1 MPDDSSGVHTF
12 LSRSSGNTRNRYA
25 IRFSPITNT
34 GFPVHRIERDPA
46 CFDDERVLSSI
57 TVIVSSRHHGPT
69 RTALRISAVF
79 QINPYMAVCMAIAK
93 SLEKNTFRYADHTAN
108 TDSSV
113 LNGKFRPIR
122 EIGAQIGLE
131 SGLCSSHVAVCTS
144 A

>member
-12 LSRSSGNTRNRYA
+12 LSRSSGNTWHRYA
-25 IRFSPITNT
+25 IRFSPIINT
-34 GFPVHRIERDPA
+34 GFPVYRIERDPA

-57 TVIVSSRHHGPT
+57 TVIVSSRHRGPT

-79 QINPYMAVCMAIAK
+79 QINPYMAVCLAAAK
-93 SLEKNTFRYADHTAN
+93 SLEKILFGTRITWPTRILPYI
-108 TDSSV
+108 
-113 LNGKFRPIR
+113 NGKFRPIR
-122 EIGAQIGLE
+122 EIGVQIGPE